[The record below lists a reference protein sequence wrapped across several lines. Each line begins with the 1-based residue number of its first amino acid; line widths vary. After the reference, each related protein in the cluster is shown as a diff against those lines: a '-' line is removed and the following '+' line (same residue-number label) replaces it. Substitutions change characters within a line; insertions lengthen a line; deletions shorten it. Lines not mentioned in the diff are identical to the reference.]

1 MTNQKNAD
9 ALFTLNGVPPLGQVV
24 PLGLQHVV
32 AAIVGVVTPAILV
45 SGTCGIEGPDRTIM
59 IQMSLVISAFATL
72 LQLFPIFRT
81 IGAGLPVIMG
91 VSFAYIPTLQS
102 IGTGFQ
108 DMAQAG
114 GKDPAKIQEA
124 LQAACKAIQEQLN

>member
-59 IQMSLVISAFATL
+59 IQMS
-72 LQLFPIFRT
+72 
-81 IGAGLPVIMG
+81 
-91 VSFAYIPTLQS
+91 
-102 IGTGFQ
+102 
-108 DMAQAG
+108 
-114 GKDPAKIQEA
+114 
-124 LQAACKAIQEQLN
+124 

>member
-59 IQMSLVISAFATL
+59 IQMSLVISALATL

-114 GKDPAKIQEA
+114 GKNPAGIPDCIAEA
-124 LQAACKAIQEQLN
+124 AKVLEGQLQ